1 MSIDSDIAVED
12 SDMIVES
19 ELHTKWA
26 TPRRLSRELK
36 DLLGDSA
43 QFKVEVRKAF
53 FSRPGIS
60 S

>member
-12 SDMIVES
+12 SDMIVS
-19 ELHTKWA
+19 ELHTKYA

-36 DLLGDSA
+36 GLLGDSA

-53 FSRPGIS
+53 FSRPNIS